1 MPLKPGTSNT
11 VTLHKGVGTV
21 SSSTIDPFVPLP
33 AGHTH
38 QDYKTMTI
46 AQASITE
53 ANPGVFTSVA
63 HGLETNDLITYHTE
77 GGTALVTGSSD
88 TVADG
93 DDFYVKWVSADT
105 FQITSAPNGTG
116 LQVSTDG
123 NDNQT
128 FARAVGRVT

>member
-1 MPLKPGTSNT
+1 MPLNPGTSNT

-21 SSSTIDPFVPLP
+21 KSSTKDPFVGLP

-77 GGTALVTGSSD
+77 GGTALVTSSA
-88 TVADG
+88 TAADG

-105 FQITSAPNGTG
+105 FQITLAPSGTG
-116 LQVSTDG
+116 LQVTNDG

>member
-21 SSSTIDPFVPLP
+21 SSSTKDPFVGLP

-77 GGTALVTGSSD
+77 GGTALVTSAATAS
-88 TVADG
+88 DG
-93 DDFYVKWVSADT
+93 DAFYVKWVSADT
-105 FQITSAPNGTG
+105 FQITSAPSGTG
-116 LQVSTDG
+116 LQVTNDG
-123 NDNQT
+123 NDSQT

>member
-21 SSSTIDPFVPLP
+21 SSSTKDPFVGLP

-63 HGLETNDLITYHTE
+63 HGLETNDLLTYHTE
-77 GGTALVTGSSD
+77 GGTALVTSAATAS
-88 TVADG
+88 DG

-105 FQITSAPNGTG
+105 FQITSAPSGTG
-116 LQVSTDG
+116 LQVTNDG

>member
-21 SSSTIDPFVPLP
+21 SSSTKDPFVGLP

-77 GGTALVTGSSD
+77 GGTALVTSAATAS
-88 TVADG
+88 DG

-116 LQVSTDG
+116 LQVTNDG

>member
-21 SSSTIDPFVPLP
+21 SSSTKDPFVGLP

-77 GGTALVTGSSD
+77 GGTALVTSAATAS
-88 TVADG
+88 DG

-105 FQITSAPNGTG
+105 FQITSAPSGTG
-116 LQVSTDG
+116 LQVTNDG

>member
-21 SSSTIDPFVPLP
+21 SSSTKDPFVGLP

-77 GGTALVTGSSD
+77 GGTALVTSAATAS
-88 TVADG
+88 DG

-105 FQITSAPNGTG
+105 FQITSAPSGTG
-116 LQVSTDG
+116 LQVTNDG
-123 NDNQT
+123 NDSQT